1 MDGYKTL
8 TVSKIRNG
16 TVIDHIP
23 SGRALKVLRVLGV
36 DLSGHRIAVLMNV
49 ESKKLGMKDII
60 KIEDYVPDRE
70 ALDRIALV
78 ASRATITEIRDYE
91 KVSKRRV
98 EPPENVEGLLRCPN
112 PTCITRAPREPV
124 QPRFKLVS
132 RNPLAYKCLYC
143 GSTLREEEIESS
155 IIV

>member
-1 MDGYKTL
+1 MGGEKTL

-60 KIEDYVPDRE
+60 KIEDYVPDKS

-78 ASRATITEIRDYE
+78 APRATITEIRDYE
-91 KVSKRRV
+91 KVSKRMV
-98 EPPENVEGLLRCPN
+98 EPPRTVEGILRCPN

-124 QPRFKLVS
+124 VPRFRLVS
-132 RNPLAYKCLYC
+132 RSPLAYRCVYC
-143 GSTLREEEIESS
+143 GSIVREGEIESS